1 MDKYPGYFIS
11 PLRLSGSAVESLFGQ
26 FKYSSGGK
34 LDAANYS
41 TARAACMV
49 KQVVA
54 NHHSGQDYRDK
65 ELIISDLP
73 LQKKT

>member
-11 PLRLSGSAVESLFGQ
+11 PLRLSGPAVEILFGH

-41 TARAACMV
+41 TARATDLTTLEENIERKMLLNNKTIIKV
-49 KQVVA
+49 
-54 NHHSGQDYRDK
+54 
-65 ELIISDLP
+65 LIIEIIIVI
-73 LQKKT
+73 

>member
-1 MDKYPGYFIS
+1 MDKYPGYFLS

-41 TARAACMV
+41 TAHAACMV
-49 KQVVA
+49 KP
-54 NHHSGQDYRDK
+54 
-65 ELIISDLP
+65 IIILG
-73 LQKKT
+73 KATETRN